1 MEFRAP
7 DAHTIATRLTRS
19 DMEKMHMTFDAMD
32 YADADTRAMIHTLL
46 EDACRA
52 LHITAN
58 THGRMII
65 EAFAEH
71 DGGCRIVFRLPPER
85 GRLHLIVR
93 RRNNPML
100 FAFSGIDPLLDA
112 CAALP
117 VQPESDLYRCGD
129 TYYLLLYA
137 GRSQTRVH
145 AVLNEYGRALGGDPI
160 CIQAVREHGT
170 LLSGRDA
177 VRRLS
182 AGSGIAQ

>member
-7 DAHTIATRLTRS
+7 DEHTIATRLTRS

-32 YADADTRAMIHTLL
+32 YADENTRAMMHTLL
-46 EDACRA
+46 EDACRE
-52 LHITAN
+52 LHITAD

-71 DGGCRIVFRLPPER
+71 DGGCRIVFKLPPEG
-85 GRLHLIVR
+85 GRTRLMVK
-93 RRNNPML
+93 RRNSPEL

-117 VQPESDLYRCGD
+117 IQPESDLYQCGAA
-129 TYYLLLYA
+129 YYLILYA
-137 GRSQTRVH
+137 GGRRNDVQ
-145 AVLNEYGRALGGDPI
+145 AVLNEYGRALGGDPLR
-160 CIQAVREHGT
+160 IQAVREHGQ
-170 LLSGRDA
+170 LLSGRSA

-182 AGSGIAQ
+182 ARG